1 MKYQIGGFGI
11 CNPHGKEAS
20 ENPAVGSKL
29 GVAPG
34 APLSGTL
41 CGLSPLAV
49 PRGVRRSLPS
59 APACKW
65 LRSNVRDSIKFGHE
79 DACNRLAVVRVA
91 NNIRWD
97 RLNYS
102 GFFSGRAAHLPT
114 PPLLPTSSQS
124 EPVREESI
132 LRTRAG
138 ATASRPEGEP
148 RRNCP
153 RRTNL
158 TASGNSSCQ
167 GSFYAKVDV
176 KP

>member
-41 CGLSPLAV
+41 CGLSQLAV

-91 NNIRWD
+91 NNFRWD

-114 PPLLPTSSQS
+114 PPCFQRRANQSRSEKNPSCGPEQERQRADQRESQDS
-124 EPVREESI
+124 
-132 LRTRAG
+132 
-138 ATASRPEGEP
+138 TAQG
-148 RRNCP
+148 
-153 RRTNL
+153 TNL
-158 TASGNSSCQ
+158 TPSGNSSCQ

-176 KP
+176 KQ